1 MKPRKLSQLRCRVRI
16 RVKAAF
22 RTKNKQPEVFT
33 RLTIAN
39 QKVGKRMKHI
49 VPAIAVAAV
58 LTLGSWTP
66 LFADEDDEQV
76 ISLSDVPAAVQKT
89 FNDEAAGG
97 KIVRVEKEESNFEA
111 VIEKN
116 GKQTGVEVSADGKV
130 VSRHDQSKEHKE
142 KGEKGE

>member
-1 MKPRKLSQLRCRVRI
+1 
-16 RVKAAF
+16 
-22 RTKNKQPEVFT
+22 
-33 RLTIAN
+33 
-39 QKVGKRMKHI
+39 MKHI

-130 VSRHDQSKEHKE
+130 VSRHDESKEHKE